1 MPLHSALQQVTGSV
15 AITSAITGSVEITEA
30 VAISNFPAVQ
40 AVNDNG
46 GSLTV
51 DGTVDVG
58 NFPAVQPVS
67 DNGGSLTVDGTV
79 TANQGT
85 AAGLGAPWP
94 VILVSGSDVI
104 GTATH
109 PIFITGSIAAVAA
122 GVQEITGSVKLSEP
136 VAISNFPAVQIVSG
150 SNWIPTITG
159 SVVVANQVNVTGSV
173 GITAPVT
180 VLQGTSPWIISG
192 SSWIPT
198 ITGSVR
204 VENIVQVTGSVVI
217 GTRVDTRLLAMSATL
232 IATPAT
238 ASANVTLV
246 GANPARAGLTIYND
260 AKKIVYVKFGVSA
273 SLTDYTMQMADDDYY
288 EVPFGYTGRID
299 AFADVGAIGAIRVTE
314 IV

>member
-1 MPLHSALQQVTGSV
+1 MPLHSALQNVTGSV
-15 AITSAITGSVEITEA
+15 ALSAAPQVFVVSGSVTGLLVGGQPLSSTNVLPVSVSGTFNVSAVGPETGATGSLAPVSGALAGFVDPNGNLMPSRVSAQGHQIVTGSV
-30 VAISNFPAVQ
+30 
-40 AVNDNG
+40 
-46 GSLTV
+46 SLT
-51 DGTVDVG
+51 
-58 NFPAVQPVS
+58 
-67 DNGGSLTVDGTV
+67 
-79 TANQGT
+79 
-85 AAGLGAPWP
+85 
-94 VILVSGSDVI
+94 
-104 GTATH
+104 
-109 PIFITGSIAAVAA
+109 
-122 GVQEITGSVKLSEP
+122 EP
-136 VAISNFPAVQIVSG
+136 VAISNFPAVQIVSA
-150 SNWIPTITG
+150 SNWIPTVTG

-299 AFADVGAIGAIRVTE
+299 AFADAGATGDIRVTE